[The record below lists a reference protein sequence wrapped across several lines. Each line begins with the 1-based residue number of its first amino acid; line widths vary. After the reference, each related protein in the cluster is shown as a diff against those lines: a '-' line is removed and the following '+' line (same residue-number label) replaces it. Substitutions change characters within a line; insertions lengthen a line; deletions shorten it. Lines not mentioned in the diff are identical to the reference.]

1 MLGEK
6 PIYVTSKGVSGL
18 KEELDY
24 LRTVKR
30 PETIERMQ
38 DAKGNGD
45 WIDNTEYMLV
55 EEELA
60 FIDGRIQQLEHMLK
74 HAQIIEQGNADNI
87 VDIGET
93 VVVQTND
100 DEMEQYT
107 IVGVAETD
115 PGKGLISNE
124 SPLGAALIGHK
135 VGDEVAVKA
144 PGGQYRYRIVAV
156 T

>member
-1 MLGEK
+1 MLGDK
-6 PIYVTSKGVSGL
+6 PIYITSKGVFGL
-18 KEELDY
+18 EEELDY
-24 LRTVKR
+24 LRSVKR

-45 WIDNTEYMLV
+45 WIDNTEYLLV

-60 FIDGRIQQLEHMLK
+60 FIDGRIQQLEHTLK

-100 DEMEQYT
+100 DEIEQYT
-107 IVGVAETD
+107 VVGVAETD
-115 PGKGLISNE
+115 PGRGLISNE

-135 VGDEVAVKA
+135 VGDEVVFKA
-144 PGGQYRYRIVAV
+144 PDGQHRYRIVAV